1 MTVLVSV
8 THYAPTR
15 EYVRRAVESV
25 LAQTYRDLV
34 CVVIGD
40 GDEPPLSGIR
50 DDRLIV
56 HSYPVNRGA
65 YFAQDVAI
73 WASPHAWYAPVAADD
88 WIDPDHIERLLA
100 YGKDVASGGVRY
112 HNDAYCPGDPGHLR
126 CHGTPVPGDFARG
139 QRKAYEVGIYRT
151 SRYTEIGAHNP
162 AERLGQDS
170 LTLRV
175 MRNVRPVA
183 VSDFMTY
190 NRLGREGSLCTHPD
204 TRRDSPARQQMR
216 RRNRE
221 IVARCEHIARRI
233 PDPAQR
239 AVAIRAYRETLIP
252 APLKI
257 ALVAEVQALRA
268 KVGQEVAA

>member
-1 MTVLVSV
+1 MTVVVSV

-15 EYVRRAVESV
+15 DYVRRAVESV

-73 WASPHAWYAPVAADD
+73 WASPHEWYAPVAADD

-112 HNDAYCPGDPGHLR
+112 HNDAYCPDDPGHLA

-151 SRYTEIGAHNP
+151 ERYTEIGAHNP
-162 AERLGQDS
+162 GERLGQDS
-170 LTLRV
+170 LTLKV
-175 MRNVRPVA
+175 MRLVRPVG

-204 TRRDSPARQQMR
+204 TSRDSPARQQMR

-221 IVARCEHIARRI
+221 IVARCEQIARRT
-233 PDPAQR
+233 PNLTQR
-239 AVAIRAYRETLIP
+239 AAAIRAYRETLIP
-252 APLKI
+252 EPLKV
-257 ALVAEVQALRA
+257 ALAVEVEALRA
-268 KVGQEVAA
+268 KVGQAVAA